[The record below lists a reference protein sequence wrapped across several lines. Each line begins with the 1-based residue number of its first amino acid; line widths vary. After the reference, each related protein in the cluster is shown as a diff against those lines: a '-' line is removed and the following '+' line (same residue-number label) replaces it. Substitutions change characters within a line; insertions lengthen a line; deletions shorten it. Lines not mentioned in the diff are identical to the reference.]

1 MLRRPQFWFWSLF
14 GVMLLSLVL
23 RIWSVQSVRA
33 EVAEYYA
40 LRAAV
45 KTKEL
50 ENTQLSLER
59 SVLLRAARLRAY
71 GEQNLQLVR
80 ASDLRRVQ

>member
-1 MLRRPQFWFWSLF
+1 MLRRIQLWFWPLF
-14 GVMLLSLVL
+14 GVMVVSLVL
-23 RIWSVQSVRA
+23 RIWCVQSVRA
-33 EVAEYYA
+33 EVAEYYV
-40 LRAAV
+40 LRANM

-50 ENTQLSLER
+50 EQTQLSLER